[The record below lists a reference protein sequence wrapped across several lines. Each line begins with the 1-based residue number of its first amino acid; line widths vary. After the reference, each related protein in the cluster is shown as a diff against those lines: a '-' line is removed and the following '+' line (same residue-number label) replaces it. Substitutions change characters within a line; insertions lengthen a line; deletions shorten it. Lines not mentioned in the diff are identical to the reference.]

1 VLDQGYILDHGREAL
16 GTTALDGEPHII
28 LKMPGDSYAP
38 FLLGGFSSLVFAG
51 MVVHAWWFTG
61 AMLGASAISVI
72 AWLWPERGLL
82 QREPYPVHE
91 AGDGIG

>member
-16 GTTALDGEPHII
+16 GTTALDGEPYII

-38 FLLGGFSSLVFAG
+38 FFLGAFATLVFAG
-51 MVVHAWWFTG
+51 MVLHAWWFTA
-61 AMLGASAISVI
+61 AMLGASAISMI

-82 QREPYPVHE
+82 QREPSPVYD
-91 AGDGIG
+91 AGGEIG